1 MDFDVVLPEYDRAVA
16 EHPHLREKFSEGR
29 EPAIIP
35 AEVELVTE
43 VEPPAPAIEEWTS
56 TEAELCKIVEAGGGV
71 FIGLQERV
79 GGKPSVVQFNDPEG
93 KTKSTISIDPEEGEV
108 TPKNVRRLLEERRR
122 TVPAEEEK
130 PGLAYVTLRK

>member
-1 MDFDVVLPEYDRAVA
+1 MDFDIVLPEYDKAVA
-16 EHPHLREKFSEGR
+16 EHSHLREKFSEGR

-43 VEPPAPAIEEWTS
+43 VKPPAPAMEKRAP
-56 TEAELCKIVEAGGGV
+56 TEADLRKTVEAGGGA

-79 GGKPSVVQFNDPEG
+79 GGKPSVVQFNDSEA
-93 KTKSTISIDPEEGEV
+93 KTKSTISVDPEVEEV

-130 PGLAYVTLRK
+130 PGLAY